1 LLVDVNSTEDVV
13 EAINK
18 IDDIDIV
25 KELIKNGDKMITKNI
40 DERLKAEDNL
50 EKKILRFKKIK
61 ETWS

>member
-1 LLVDVNSTEDVV
+1 
-13 EAINK
+13 
-18 IDDIDIV
+18 
-25 KELIKNGDKMITKNI
+25 MITKNI